1 MSHIQDVK
9 LPDGTVITA
18 RIGAGDAYGDQ
29 EDVGFTEAALAKV
42 EQLQELIK
50 GVGTSV
56 LDAARAARPSEAAIT
71 FGVELTAKEGV
82 AFAVLARGEAKASL
96 DVTLTWRFDR
106 EPVGEG
112 TGEPG
117 TV

>member
-1 MSHIQDVK
+1 MSHIQDVQ

-18 RIGAGDAYGDQ
+18 RIGEGEAYDDQ

-42 EQLQELIK
+42 EQLQDLIK

-56 LDAARAARPSEAAIT
+56 LDAAKAARPSEAAIT

-82 AFAVLARGEAKASL
+82 AFAVLARGETKASL
-96 DVTLTWRFDR
+96 QVTLTWQLGGG
-106 EPVGEG
+106 PAQ
-112 TGEPG
+112 EPG
-117 TV
+117 PA